1 MCGLNP
7 RPDGRKRASLP
18 RGSQLSRASAR
29 CRGFAWSAALESMA
43 VLLAAS
49 PAGCVPGAPL
59 PAKAIALNRDGAIA
73 LTQGDLSVAEARIA
87 LALEYSPRFTEAWVN
102 LGLIEL
108 ERANFERA
116 RRALVKARDLNPDLP
131 APHHALGLIAE
142 RQGRSGEAE
151 GHYRAALKVDPGFAP
166 ARINLARSL
175 FDRGALE
182 DAREQFLRLTQV
194 APDLAEGWAGLCDS
208 LLRLQRIDDADD
220 VLGDAIARFGRTP
233 RLAIMDARLLLQRNA
248 FSDAEERLESL
259 TDDPNRAQAAEAF
272 AWLAIA
278 RLGEGD
284 SVGAVA
290 AARRALAIA
299 PHLEVARFALR
310 SAHAIETP
318 SAR

>member
-1 MCGLNP
+1 M
-7 RPDGRKRASLP
+7 R
-18 RGSQLSRASAR
+18 
-29 CRGFAWSAALESMA
+29 
-43 VLLAAS
+43 
-49 PAGCVPGAPL
+49 
-59 PAKAIALNRDGAIA
+59 
-73 LTQGDLSVAEARIA
+73 GDLPLAEARIA

-108 ERANFERA
+108 ERANFQRA
-116 RRALVKARDLNPDLP
+116 RRALTKARDLNPDLP
-131 APHHALGLIAE
+131 APHHALGLVAE
-142 RQGRSGEAE
+142 REGRSGEAE

-166 ARINLARSL
+166 ARVNLARLL

-194 APDLAEGWAGLCDS
+194 APDLADGWAGLCES

-233 RLAIMDARLLLQRNA
+233 RLVVMDARLLLQRSA
-248 FSDAEERLESL
+248 FSDAEERLEPL
-259 TDDPNRAQAAEAF
+259 TDDPNRAQAAEAL

-290 AARRALAIA
+290 AARRALAID
-299 PHLEVARFALR
+299 PGLDVARFALR
-310 SAHAIETP
+310 AVQATETP